1 MSVQDTAGE
10 CLVGI
15 LVIPQPSANPEPC
28 TLCQVVF
35 GALDSVATGAWFPQP
50 DGSARVDFPSF
61 TPAIFINMVRTLDLV
76 SNDIARL
83 IWERLAWLGVLALG

>member
-1 MSVQDTAGE
+1 MSVRDTAGE

-61 TPAIFINMVRTLDLV
+61 TPAIFINMVRTLV

>member
-1 MSVQDTAGE
+1 M
-10 CLVGI
+10 
-15 LVIPQPSANPEPC
+15 IPQPSANPEPC

-76 SNDIARL
+76 KQRYRDWFGS
-83 IWERLAWLGVLALG
+83 AWLGLAC